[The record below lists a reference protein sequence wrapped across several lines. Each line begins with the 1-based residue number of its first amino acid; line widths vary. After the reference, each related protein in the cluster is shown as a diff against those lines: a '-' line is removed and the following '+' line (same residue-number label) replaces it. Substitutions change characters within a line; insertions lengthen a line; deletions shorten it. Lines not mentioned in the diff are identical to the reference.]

1 MKGPKAKNYLTRRL
15 YGMGR
20 IALFFM
26 ILEAGWLPA
35 RGETFKFESKTSLA
49 SFNATIGGEL
59 SFPQGHGPFPVV
71 ILLHACGGLH
81 PLEVAQLSAHARSL
95 AMVGFA
101 TYILDSFSARG
112 LNHGEVCKSG
122 GEASEFRLDDLYNA
136 REALQK
142 HPRVDK
148 NKFFVAGFSHGA
160 AVALWAAVNVANRER
175 FRAVAAF
182 YPNCKALLHSLKL
195 KSPVIVFAGGKDDW
209 TPAHVCEEAKAR
221 ERTPGE
227 ELELIMY
234 PNAYHAFDQKRHD
247 KFLGHIMVYD
257 EQATADSRKKW
268 RNFFFAICPMIC
280 LHPQKV
286 DRTRLGTS
294 TNCAA

>member
-1 MKGPKAKNYLTRRL
+1 MKGPDAKNYFRRTF

-20 IALFFM
+20 ISLFFM
-26 ILEAGWLPA
+26 ILDSLWLPA

-95 AMVGFA
+95 VMIGFA
-101 TYILDSFSARG
+101 TYILDSFSARN

-160 AVALWAAVNVANRER
+160 AVALWAAVNVANHER

-221 ERTPGE
+221 ERAPGE
-227 ELELIMY
+227 EFDLIMY
-234 PNAYHAFDQKRHD
+234 PDAYHAFDQKRHD

-257 EQATADSRKKW
+257 QQATADSQKKMEE
-268 RNFFFAICPMIC
+268 FFLRYLRDESPSSA
-280 LHPQKV
+280 KS
-286 DRTRLGTS
+286 GS
-294 TNCAA
+294 N